1 MRYFE
6 NLHPIC
12 ILCYFV
18 AVIGLTL
25 TCFHPVMLLVSLLGA
40 LAFLIRLKGGRGA
53 VRHLSFVIP
62 MSLLVAIANPLIN
75 HRGVTLLGLFLNQWI
90 TLEAIAYGITAG
102 LSLAALILW
111 FGCYSEVM
119 KDRSGQC
126 PAHQH
131 GTSVSAEAQPSAHG
145 DQGKSGDAPPGAEKS
160 ER

>member
-53 VRHLSFVIP
+53 VNILSFVIP

-75 HRGVTLLGLFLNQWI
+75 HRGVTLLECFEPVDHTQGYRLWHHSGTVTGGTDPVVRLF
-90 TLEAIAYGITAG
+90 TAK
-102 LSLAALILW
+102 L
-111 FGCYSEVM
+111 
-119 KDRSGQC
+119 
-126 PAHQH
+126 
-131 GTSVSAEAQPSAHG
+131 
-145 DQGKSGDAPPGAEKS
+145 
-160 ER
+160 

>member
-75 HRGVTLLGLFLNQWI
+75 HRGVTLLGMFLNH
-90 TLEAIAYGITAG
+90 TGGYR
-102 LSLAALILW
+102 LW
-111 FGCYSEVM
+111 HHSGTVTGGT
-119 KDRSGQC
+119 DPVVRLLQRSY
-126 PAHQH
+126 
-131 GTSVSAEAQPSAHG
+131 
-145 DQGKSGDAPPGAEKS
+145 DQ
-160 ER
+160 

>member
-75 HRGVTLLGLFLNQWI
+75 HRGVTLLGNVSEPVDH
-90 TLEAIAYGITAG
+90 TGG
-102 LSLAALILW
+102 HRLW
-111 FGCYSEVM
+111 HHSGSVTGGT
-119 KDRSGQC
+119 DPVVRLLQRS
-126 PAHQH
+126 H
-131 GTSVSAEAQPSAHG
+131 
-145 DQGKSGDAPPGAEKS
+145 DQ
-160 ER
+160 

>member
-75 HRGVTLLGLFLNQWI
+75 HRGVTLLGMFLNQWI

-111 FGCYSEVM
+111 FG
-119 KDRSGQC
+119 
-126 PAHQH
+126 
-131 GTSVSAEAQPSAHG
+131 
-145 DQGKSGDAPPGAEKS
+145 
-160 ER
+160 

>member
-1 MRYFE
+1 MTYFE

-12 ILCYFV
+12 ILLYFA

-111 FGCYSEVM
+111 LAVTA
-119 KDRSGQC
+119 KL
-126 PAHQH
+126 
-131 GTSVSAEAQPSAHG
+131 
-145 DQGKSGDAPPGAEKS
+145 
-160 ER
+160 

>member
-40 LAFLIRLKGGRGA
+40 LAFLIRLKGGRWA

-62 MSLLVAIANPLIN
+62 MSLLV
-75 HRGVTLLGLFLNQWI
+75 
-90 TLEAIAYGITAG
+90 E
-102 LSLAALILW
+102 
-111 FGCYSEVM
+111 
-119 KDRSGQC
+119 
-126 PAHQH
+126 
-131 GTSVSAEAQPSAHG
+131 
-145 DQGKSGDAPPGAEKS
+145 
-160 ER
+160 